1 MPTESASGH
10 PSDHRPD
17 PAADRPSAPA
27 LDRRQGT
34 WPGGL
39 PYLAVGSGP
48 PLVYLADL
56 TPNHAPPGGRYRR
69 LQAQQLMPFARSR
82 RVWWV
87 NRRPG
92 LSPDATLGDIAADYA
107 HALRLCFDEPV
118 DVLGISTG
126 GSVALQLAADHS
138 DVVRRLVVASAAY
151 TLSDEGRD
159 TLLRVADS
167 VLDGRP
173 RQASAE
179 IMSRLGT
186 SRGSGRL
193 LAGIGWL
200 VGTALFAHTTPDL
213 ITTIRAEDA
222 FDAELRL
229 MDITAPT
236 LVVGGGKDAFYS
248 TDLFRRTA
256 EGIPRGRL
264 VLYPDAGHLTT
275 AADSRFV
282 PDVLAF
288 LDAADDVAFR
298 SDRRARSNPALR
310 APVTYSG
317 GNIRP
322 TSE

>member
-1 MPTESASGH
+1 MPAASAST
-10 PSDHRPD
+10 P
-17 PAADRPSAPA
+17 PSART

-34 WPGGL
+34 WPGGM

-56 TPNHAPPGGRYRR
+56 TPNHEPPLGRHRR
-69 LQAQQLMPFARSR
+69 LQAEQLMPFADSR

-92 LSPDATLGDIAADYA
+92 LSPEATMADIAADYA
-107 HALRLCFDEPV
+107 HALRLRFDGPV

-126 GSVALQLAADHS
+126 GIVALQLAADHA
-138 DVVRRLVVASAAY
+138 DVVKRLVVAAAAY

-173 RQASAE
+173 RQAAAE
-179 IMSRLGT
+179 IMSRLGAG
-186 SRGSGRL
+186 RGADRL
-193 LAGIGWL
+193 LAGLGWL
-200 VGTALFAHTTPDL
+200 LGRSLFGHTTPDL

-248 TDLFRRTA
+248 PDLFQRTA
-256 EGIPRGRL
+256 EGIRHGRL

-275 AADSRFV
+275 TTDPRFV

-288 LDAADDVAFR
+288 LDAPDGVGFR
-298 SDRRARSNPALR
+298 SGRRARPNPL
-310 APVTYSG
+310 
-317 GNIRP
+317 
-322 TSE
+322 